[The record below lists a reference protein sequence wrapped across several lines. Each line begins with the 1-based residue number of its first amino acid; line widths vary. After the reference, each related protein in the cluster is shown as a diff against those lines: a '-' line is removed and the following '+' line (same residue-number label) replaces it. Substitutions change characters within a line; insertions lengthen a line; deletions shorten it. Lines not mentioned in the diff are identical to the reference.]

1 VPLSN
6 LPGPWRWEER
16 NGLWWRVHQTQH
28 IEDGPHT
35 WAELGLHQF
44 GDHGSRWYDRTGKP
58 IPMLVA
64 NDLLADHD
72 YKVVKKDVYIM
83 GDQPVE
89 VSTVWLGLDHN
100 WWPDRPMKIF
110 ETMIFGGDLHLEQW
124 RYSTEE
130 EALAGHAETCK
141 LVEIICSASQ
151 KEVKNGES

>member
-1 VPLSN
+1 MPEPDL
-6 LPGPWRWEER
+6 LTW
-16 NGLWWRVHQTQH
+16 GLWFEEHANR
-28 IEDGPHT
+28 I
-35 WAELGLHQF
+35 
-44 GDHGSRWYDRTGKP
+44 
-58 IPMLVA
+58 VA
-64 NDLLADHD
+64 QEWVEN
-72 YKVVKKDVYIM
+72 VKI
-83 GDQPVE
+83 
-89 VSTVWLGLDHN
+89 STVFLGLDHN